1 MYICTMQLSC
11 TCAVVLMILNCM
23 LGPDLVNICKYVAA
37 APVLTRGGREGRLS
51 AVWWWGDCRL
61 YRNVLTSLGQ
71 NSVLS
76 DKSTNYF
83 YK

>member
-37 APVLTRGGREGRLS
+37 ALVLTRGGRDGCLLS
-51 AVWWWGDCRL
+51 GGGETADC
-61 YRNVLTSLGQ
+61 TGMFSPAW
-71 NSVLS
+71 VLS
-76 DKSTNYF
+76 TQ
-83 YK
+83 